1 MEVTPRETSQ
11 QLSRALGEA
20 VVGIWS
26 RLPHEVQCQ
35 LFEAAV
41 CWQGEGTRPQLA
53 IFLHEKHQRTSA
65 SIQARAMLEPD
76 SFGG

>member
-1 MEVTPRETSQ
+1 MVPPRETSQ

-26 RLPHEVQCQ
+26 QLPHEVQCQ

-41 CWQGEGTRPQLA
+41 RRQGERTRPQLA
-53 IFLHEKHQRTSA
+53 IYLHDKHPRTSA
-65 SIQARAMLEPD
+65 GIKARAILEPD
-76 SFGG
+76 SLGG

>member
-1 MEVTPRETSQ
+1 VVPPRETSQ

-26 RLPHEVQCQ
+26 QLPHEVQCQ

-41 CWQGEGTRPQLA
+41 RRQGERTRPQLA

-65 SIQARAMLEPD
+65 SIQAPAMMEPD
-76 SFGG
+76 SLG